1 MNAMDVERQC
11 GRRGEESVF
20 VKTKKKDLFVLKRYT
35 KYREEEN
42 NASSHEG

>member
-1 MNAMDVERQC
+1 MNAMGVEKQC

-20 VKTKKKDLFVLKRYT
+20 VKTKIRDLFVLKKYT
-35 KYREEEN
+35 EYRKEEN